1 MPPQNPSQATTEP
14 AVRWREWI
22 NLRTNLSW
30 IYEGRVQPDYQRG
43 NFSPDHMGA
52 WLIKKGSA
60 LLRQED
66 KTVKAV
72 AGDWLVPWPG
82 FRYQEFSPDAEILSM
97 RFRAVWPDN
106 KPLFDRGL
114 SVKFPAKD
122 FPRLERLAR
131 ETLRSAR
138 AIIPTEPIQLAQEAV
153 PFERYITVN
162 LMFMRWL
169 AQFYAALCSL
179 GIKPARVGV
188 HDERIIAA
196 LQRLDSFAL
205 SERWSEGRLTRESGL
220 GGSQFVRLF
229 RQEMGETPKQ
239 YFDQRRRNYCR
250 EMLTGSDVPIKEVAF
265 SLGFKRLSDFSAWFK
280 HQFGL
285 SPRNFRSQV
294 LHSPHL

>member
-1 MPPQNPSQATTEP
+1 MVQKNTPRAPQEP

-22 NLRTNLSW
+22 SLRTNLSW
-30 IYEGRVQPDYQRG
+30 IYEGGVLAKNQRG

-52 WLIKKGSA
+52 WLIRRGSVI
-60 LLRQED
+60 LRQEN

-72 AGDWLVPWPG
+72 AGEWLVPWPG
-82 FRYQEFSPDAEILSM
+82 FRYQEFSPDAEILSV
-97 RFRAVWPDN
+97 RFRAAWPDN

-131 ETLRSAR
+131 EILRSAR
-138 AIIPTEPIQLAQEAV
+138 AIIPTEPVQLAQEAV
-153 PFERYITVN
+153 PFERYIVVN
-162 LMFMRWL
+162 MMFMRWL
-169 AQFYAALCSL
+169 AQLFTALCSL
-179 GIKPARVGV
+179 GVKPARIGV

-196 LQRLDSFAL
+196 LQRLDSVAL
-205 SERWSEGRLTRESGL
+205 SERLPEGWLARESGL
-220 GGSQFVRLF
+220 GESQFVRLF

-250 EMLTGSDVPIKEVAF
+250 EMLTGSDVPIKEVAY

-280 HQFGL
+280 NHFDL
-285 SPRNFRSQV
+285 SPRSFRDQV

>member
-1 MPPQNPSQATTEP
+1 MVSKPIPRPPAEP
-14 AVRWREWI
+14 PVRWQEWI

-30 IYEGRVQPDYQRG
+30 IYEGGVLPSYQRG

-52 WLIKKGSA
+52 WLVKRGTV
-60 LLRQED
+60 LLRQEE
-66 KTVKAV
+66 KTVKAG
-72 AGDWLVPWPG
+72 AGEWLVPWPG
-82 FRYQEFSPDAEILSM
+82 FRYQEFSDDAEILSI
-97 RFRAVWPDN
+97 RFRAAWPDN

-114 SVKFPAKD
+114 SVKFPARD

-131 ETLRSAR
+131 EILRSAGS
-138 AIIPTEPIQLAQEAV
+138 IIPTDPVRLAQESV

-162 LMFMRWL
+162 MMFMRWL
-169 AQFYAALCSL
+169 AQFYTALCSL

-205 SERWSEGRLTRESGL
+205 SERLSERKLARETGL
-220 GGSQFVRLF
+220 GESQFVRLF

-239 YFDQRRRNYCR
+239 YFDTRRRNYCR
-250 EMLTGSDVPIKEVAF
+250 EMLIGSDVPVKEVAF

-280 HQFGL
+280 HHFGL
-285 SPRNFRSQV
+285 SPRSFRSQV

>member
-1 MPPQNPSQATTEP
+1 MPKKLNPDVVPEP

-22 NLRTNLSW
+22 NLRTNLAW
-30 IYEGRVQPDYQRG
+30 IYEGGVLPKYQRG

-52 WLIKKGSA
+52 WLIGRGSV

-72 AGDWLVPWPG
+72 AGEWLVPWPG
-82 FRYQEFSPDAEILSM
+82 FRYQEFSPDATILSI
-97 RFRAVWPDN
+97 RFRAAWPDN

-114 SVKFPAKD
+114 SVKFPARD

-131 ETLRSAR
+131 ETLRSAGNL
-138 AIIPTEPIQLAQEAV
+138 IPTEPVQLAHEPV
-153 PFERYITVN
+153 PFERYIMVN
-162 LMFMRWL
+162 MMFMRWFAEL
-169 AQFYAALCSL
+169 YGALCSL
-179 GIKPARVGV
+179 GVKPARIGV

-196 LQRLDSFAL
+196 LQRLDSVAL
-205 SERWSEGRLTRESGL
+205 SERLSEGWLARESGL
-220 GGSQFVRLF
+220 GESQFVRLF
-229 RQEMGETPKQ
+229 RNEIGETPKQ

-280 HQFGL
+280 NHFGL
-285 SPRNFRSQV
+285 SPRSFRNQV

>member
-1 MPPQNPSQATTEP
+1 MPPEPKHASPEP

-22 NLRTNLSW
+22 NLRTNLAW
-30 IYEGRVQPDYQRG
+30 IYEGGVMPDFQRG

-52 WLIKKGSA
+52 WLIKRGSA
-60 LLRQED
+60 LLRQEN
-66 KTVKAV
+66 KTVRAT

-82 FRYQEFSPDAEILSM
+82 FRYQEFSSDAEILSV

-114 SVKFPAKD
+114 SVKFPAQD

-131 ETLRSAR
+131 EILRSAG
-138 AIIPTEPIQLAQEAV
+138 AIIPNEPIQLAQESV
-153 PFERYITVN
+153 PFERYIMVN
-162 LMFMRWL
+162 MMFMRWL
-169 AQFYAALCSL
+169 AQLYTALCSL
-179 GIKPARVGV
+179 GLKPARVGV

-205 SERWSEGRLTRESGL
+205 SERLSEGRLARESGL
-220 GGSQFVRLF
+220 GESQFVRLF

-280 HQFGL
+280 NHFAL
-285 SPRNFRSQV
+285 SPRSFRNQV
-294 LHSPHL
+294 LHSPHF